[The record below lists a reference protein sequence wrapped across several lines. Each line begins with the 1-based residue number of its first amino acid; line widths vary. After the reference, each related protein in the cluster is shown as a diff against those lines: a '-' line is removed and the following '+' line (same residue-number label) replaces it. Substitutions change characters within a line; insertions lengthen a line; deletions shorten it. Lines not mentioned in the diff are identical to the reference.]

1 MKVVKFLVRRVP
13 LHDAH
18 HARPA
23 GDGDEDGERRI
34 VQVNLVI
41 GRDHIR
47 DLLLHVNLVQVHRGA
62 VFLVVHAERGELVPG
77 LDVVGGFDSGE
88 VLVDDGRREPVE
100 VELGGDAFDGDE
112 PLNVAGLG
120 PSRGAD
126 FVRLLDEVC
135 AVRRGG
141 RSVSG
146 WELIV
151 ATSVVLGE
159 TTVGRKE
166 KVSGNTGGSGT
177 VGAPSAIMR
186 TLTVLLSGLSATNT
200 LPGHPGMSRGS
211 AKS

>member
-1 MKVVKFLVRRVP
+1 M
-13 LHDAH
+13 
-18 HARPA
+18 
-23 GDGDEDGERRI
+23 
-34 VQVNLVI
+34 
-41 GRDHIR
+41 
-47 DLLLHVNLVQVHRGA
+47 
-62 VFLVVHAERGELVPG
+62 PG
-77 LDVVGGFDSGE
+77 LDVVGGSDSGE
-88 VLVDDGRREPVE
+88 VLVDDGSREPVE
-100 VELGGDAFDGDE
+100 VKLGGDAFDGDE

-135 AVRRGG
+135 AGRWGG

-146 WELIV
+146 MELNV
-151 ATSVVLGE
+151 ATFVRVSCLE
-159 TTVGRKE
+159 KTTVGRKTN
-166 KVSGNTGGSGT
+166 VSGNAGGSGT